1 MRTFLPIV
9 LLAASLG
16 ASALLA
22 QSPSNNPQS
31 AIRNPQSASPLLAQP
46 ASNQPPRLP
55 RLPAGVTAARDLEYG
70 RAGAKILH
78 LDLYLPQN
86 SEKPLPLI
94 IWIHGGAWR
103 TGTKNDSVPALPL
116 TAEGYAVASVEY
128 RLSQEAVF
136 PAQIYDCKAAVRWLR
151 ANASQYNLD
160 PARFAA
166 MGASAGGHLVA
177 LLGASGGVAAL
188 EGDVNDLKQSSRV
201 QAVVDWYGPSDFL
214 QIGIPGSDIK
224 HNEAGSP
231 ESQLI
236 GGALLEHKDKAAQA
250 SPITYVSKDA
260 PPFLIMHGDSDRS
273 VPFNQS
279 ELLHAALQKAGVD
292 STLIPE
298 KGIGHG
304 FSGPQYLPPV
314 REFLNRCLKSK

>member
-1 MRTFLPIV
+1 MKTSLPIV
-9 LLAASLG
+9 LLAAGLG
-16 ASALLA
+16 ATALLA
-22 QSPSNNPQS
+22 QPASNNPQS
-31 AIRNPQSASPLLAQP
+31 AIRNPQSASAPQAQP
-46 ASNQPPRLP
+46 NQPSRLP
-55 RLPAGVTAARDLEYG
+55 RLPAGVLVARNLEYG

-78 LDLYLPQN
+78 LDLYYPER
-86 SEKPLPLI
+86 SEKPVPLLV
-94 IWIHGGAWR
+94 WVHGGAWR
-103 TGTKNDSVPALPL
+103 TGTKEGDVVPMLPL
-116 TAEGYAVASVEY
+116 ADGGYAIASVEY

-151 ANASQYNLD
+151 ANASKYNLD

-166 MGASAGGHLVA
+166 GGASAGGHLAA
-177 LLGASGGVAAL
+177 LLGTSGGVAAL
-188 EGDVNDLKQSSRV
+188 EGDVNDLTQSSRV
-201 QAVVDWYGPSDFL
+201 QAVVDWYGPADLL
-214 QIGIPGSDIK
+214 QIGVPPSDIK
-224 HNEAGSP
+224 HNDPGSP

-250 SPITYVSKDA
+250 SPITYVSKET
-260 PPFLIMHGDSDRS
+260 PPFLIMHGDADRS

-304 FSGPQYLPPV
+304 FSGAQYLPPV
-314 REFLNRCLKSK
+314 REFLNRSLKSK